1 MKTDCATAV
10 QMLMAPGNESSAM
23 VHIVRRIKESL
34 GERDIS
40 VTKINRSQKKKAS
53 HCLANMGRVLNRT
66 QFWISDYPANLQDVI
81 CKDCNSYIT

>member
-1 MKTDCATAV
+1 METDCATAV

-34 GERDIS
+34 EERDIS
-40 VTKINRSQKKKAS
+40 VRKINRSQKKAS

-66 QFWISDYPANLQDVI
+66 QFWISDYPAKLQDVI
-81 CKDCNSYIT
+81 CKDYNSSIT

>member
-1 MKTDCATAV
+1 METDCATAV

-40 VTKINRSQKKKAS
+40 FRKINRSQKKS
-53 HCLANMGRVLNRT
+53 QPLFG
-66 QFWISDYPANLQDVI
+66 
-81 CKDCNSYIT
+81 